1 MEQERAFTLIY
12 NLLFQNKYFTEIM
25 INIMSSDF
33 NNITST
39 LDATD
44 LQLLATLQADASISN
59 IALADK
65 LRLSAATCLRRTKRL
80 LQEGWIEKQ
89 VAILSSD
96 KLGQFLGHSVTALI
110 EVSLDKQGEEL
121 LQAFETRAVQETAV
135 QQCWRVSPG
144 PDFMLVVQVPDMPA
158 YLAFTQRLL
167 TQDANVRN
175 VKAFFSV
182 KRAKFGTQITL
193 PTP

>member
-1 MEQERAFTLIY
+1 MNSE
-12 NLLFQNKYFTEIM
+12 
-25 INIMSSDF
+25 F
-33 NNITST
+33 NNTSST

-44 LQLLATLQADASISN
+44 LKLLSALQADASISN
-59 IALADK
+59 IALANK
-65 LRLSAATCLRRTKRL
+65 LQISAPTCLRRTKRL
-80 LQEGWIEKQ
+80 VQEGWIEKQ

-96 KLGQFLGHSVTALI
+96 KLGQLMGHKVTALI

-121 LQAFETRAVQETAV
+121 LQAFENRAVQEAAV

-144 PDFMLVVQVPDMPA
+144 PDFMLVVQVTDMPA

-167 TQDANVRN
+167 TQGANVRN

-193 PTP
+193 PTI

>member
-1 MEQERAFTLIY
+1 MITNSSTASG
-12 NLLFQNKYFTEIM
+12 NLDT
-25 INIMSSDF
+25 
-33 NNITST
+33 
-39 LDATD
+39 TD
-44 LQLLATLQADASISN
+44 LQLLAILQANASISN

-65 LRLSAATCLRRTKRL
+65 LRISAPTCLRRTKRL

-96 KLGQFLGHSVTALI
+96 KLGRLLGHSVTALI

-121 LQAFETRAVQETAV
+121 LLAFETRAIQEAAV

-144 PDFMLVVQVPDMPA
+144 PDFMLVVQVPDMPS
-158 YLAFTQRLL
+158 YLSFTQKLL

-175 VKAFFSV
+175 VKAFFSL

-193 PTP
+193 PRT

>member
-1 MEQERAFTLIY
+1 MSAQAEI
-12 NLLFQNKYFTEIM
+12 NKQ
-25 INIMSSDF
+25 SGS
-33 NNITST
+33 
-39 LDATD
+39 LDAVD
-44 LQLLATLQADASISN
+44 LQLLAILQADASISN

-65 LRLSAATCLRRTKRL
+65 MRISAPTCLRRTKCL
-80 LQEGWIEKQ
+80 QQEGWIEKQ

-96 KLGQFLGHSVTALI
+96 KLGLAMGHSVTALI

-144 PDFMLVVQVPDMPA
+144 PDFMLVVQVPDMPS

-182 KRAKFGTQITL
+182 KRAKFGTQIPL
-193 PTP
+193 PVAMT

>member
-1 MEQERAFTLIY
+1 MIINSSTASG
-12 NLLFQNKYFTEIM
+12 NLDT
-25 INIMSSDF
+25 
-33 NNITST
+33 
-39 LDATD
+39 TD
-44 LQLLATLQADASISN
+44 LQLLAILQANASISN

-65 LRLSAATCLRRTKRL
+65 LRISAPTCLRRTKRL

-96 KLGQFLGHSVTALI
+96 KLGRLLGHSVTALI

-121 LQAFETRAVQETAV
+121 LLAFETRAIQEAAV

-144 PDFMLVVQVPDMPA
+144 PDFMLVVQVPDMPS
-158 YLAFTQRLL
+158 YLSFTQKLL

-175 VKAFFSV
+175 VKAFFSL

-193 PTP
+193 PRT

>member
-1 MEQERAFTLIY
+1 MITNSSTASG
-12 NLLFQNKYFTEIM
+12 NLDT
-25 INIMSSDF
+25 
-33 NNITST
+33 
-39 LDATD
+39 TD
-44 LQLLATLQADASISN
+44 LQLLAILQANASISN

-65 LRLSAATCLRRTKRL
+65 LRISAPTCLRRTKRL

-96 KLGQFLGHSVTALI
+96 KLGRLLGHSVTALI

-121 LQAFETRAVQETAV
+121 LLAFETRAIQEAAV

-144 PDFMLVVQVPDMPA
+144 PDFMLVVQVPDMPS
-158 YLAFTQRLL
+158 YLSFTQKLL

-193 PTP
+193 PLT

>member
-1 MEQERAFTLIY
+1 MSAQAEI
-12 NLLFQNKYFTEIM
+12 NKQ
-25 INIMSSDF
+25 SGS
-33 NNITST
+33 
-39 LDATD
+39 LDTVD
-44 LQLLATLQADASISN
+44 LQLLAILQADASISN

-65 LRLSAATCLRRTKRL
+65 LRISAPTCLRRTKRL
-80 LQEGWIEKQ
+80 QQEGWIEKQ

-96 KLGQFLGHSVTALI
+96 KLGLAMGHSVTALI

-144 PDFMLVVQVPDMPA
+144 PDFMLVVQVPDMPS

-182 KRAKFGTQITL
+182 KRAKFGTQIPL
-193 PTP
+193 PVAMT

>member
-1 MEQERAFTLIY
+1 MNSEFKNT
-12 NLLFQNKYFTEIM
+12 
-25 INIMSSDF
+25 S
-33 NNITST
+33 ST

-44 LQLLATLQADASISN
+44 LKLLSALQADASISN
-59 IALADK
+59 IALANK
-65 LRLSAATCLRRTKRL
+65 LQISAPTCLRRTKRL
-80 LQEGWIEKQ
+80 VQEGWIEKQ
-89 VAILSSD
+89 VAILSWD

-110 EVSLDKQGEEL
+110 QVSLDKQGEEL

-144 PDFMLVVQVPDMPA
+144 PDFLLVVQVTDMPA
-158 YLAFTQRLL
+158 YLSFTQRLL

-193 PTP
+193 PTF

>member
-1 MEQERAFTLIY
+1 MNSE
-12 NLLFQNKYFTEIM
+12 
-25 INIMSSDF
+25 F
-33 NNITST
+33 NNTSST

-44 LQLLATLQADASISN
+44 LKLLSALQADASISN
-59 IALADK
+59 IALANK
-65 LRLSAATCLRRTKRL
+65 LQISAPTCLRRTKRL
-80 LQEGWIEKQ
+80 VQEGWIEKQ
-89 VAILSSD
+89 VAILSSG
-96 KLGQFLGHSVTALI
+96 KLGQFMGQRVTALI

-121 LQAFETRAVQETAV
+121 LQAFENRAVQEAAV

-144 PDFMLVVQVPDMPA
+144 PDFLLVVQVTDMPA

-175 VKAFFSV
+175 VKAFFSL

-193 PTP
+193 PTI

>member
-1 MEQERAFTLIY
+1 
-12 NLLFQNKYFTEIM
+12 
-25 INIMSSDF
+25 MSPDF
-33 NNITST
+33 NRTQSS

-44 LQLLATLQADASISN
+44 LQLLAILQADASISN

-65 LRLSAATCLRRTKRL
+65 LRISAPTCLRRTKRL
-80 LQEGWIEKQ
+80 QQEGWIEKQ

-96 KLGQFLGHSVTALI
+96 KMGQLMGHNVTALI

-121 LQAFETRAVQETAV
+121 LQAFETRAIQEAAV

-144 PDFMLVVQVPDMPA
+144 PDFMLVVQVPDMPS

-182 KRAKFGTQITL
+182 KRAKFGTEIPL
-193 PTP
+193 PTA

>member
-1 MEQERAFTLIY
+1 MITNSSAASG
-12 NLLFQNKYFTEIM
+12 NLDT
-25 INIMSSDF
+25 
-33 NNITST
+33 
-39 LDATD
+39 TD
-44 LQLLATLQADASISN
+44 LQLLAILQANASISN

-65 LRLSAATCLRRTKRL
+65 LRISAPTCLRRNKRL

-96 KLGQFLGHSVTALI
+96 KLGRLLGHSVTALI

-121 LQAFETRAVQETAV
+121 LLAFETRAIQEAAV

-144 PDFMLVVQVPDMPA
+144 PDFMLVVQVADMPA

-193 PTP
+193 PRT

>member
-1 MEQERAFTLIY
+1 
-12 NLLFQNKYFTEIM
+12 
-25 INIMSSDF
+25 MSSEF
-33 NNITST
+33 NNTSST

-44 LQLLATLQADASISN
+44 LKLLSALQADASISN
-59 IALADK
+59 IALANK
-65 LRLSAATCLRRTKRL
+65 LQISAPTCLRRTKRL
-80 LQEGWIEKQ
+80 VQEGWIEKQ

-96 KLGQFLGHSVTALI
+96 KLGQLMGQKVTALI

-121 LQAFETRAVQETAV
+121 LQAFENRAVQEAAV

-144 PDFMLVVQVPDMPA
+144 PDFMLVVQVTDMPA
-158 YLAFTQRLL
+158 YLSFTQRLL

-193 PTP
+193 PST

>member
-1 MEQERAFTLIY
+1 MNAE
-12 NLLFQNKYFTEIM
+12 
-25 INIMSSDF
+25 F
-33 NNITST
+33 NNTSST

-44 LQLLATLQADASISN
+44 LKLLNALQADASISN
-59 IALADK
+59 IALAGK
-65 LRLSAATCLRRTKRL
+65 LRISAPTCLRRTKRL
-80 LQEGWIEKQ
+80 QQEGWIEKQ

-96 KLGQFLGHSVTALI
+96 KLGQLMGHSVTALI

-121 LQAFETRAVQETAV
+121 LQAFENRAVQEAAV

-144 PDFMLVVQVPDMPA
+144 PDFMLVVQVTDMPN

-175 VKAFFSV
+175 VKTFFSV

-193 PTP
+193 PTI

>member
-1 MEQERAFTLIY
+1 
-12 NLLFQNKYFTEIM
+12 
-25 INIMSSDF
+25 MSSEF
-33 NNITST
+33 NNTSST

-44 LQLLATLQADASISN
+44 LKLLSALQADASISN
-59 IALADK
+59 IALANK
-65 LRLSAATCLRRTKRL
+65 LQISAPTCLRRTKRL
-80 LQEGWIEKQ
+80 VQEGWIEKQ

-96 KLGQFLGHSVTALI
+96 KLGQLMGHKVTALI

-121 LQAFETRAVQETAV
+121 LQAFENRAVQEAAV

-144 PDFMLVVQVPDMPA
+144 PDFMLVVQVTDMPA

-193 PTP
+193 PAI

>member
-1 MEQERAFTLIY
+1 MSAQAEI
-12 NLLFQNKYFTEIM
+12 NKQ
-25 INIMSSDF
+25 SGS
-33 NNITST
+33 
-39 LDATD
+39 LDAVD
-44 LQLLATLQADASISN
+44 LQLLAILQADASISN

-65 LRLSAATCLRRTKRL
+65 LRISAPTCLRRTKRL
-80 LQEGWIEKQ
+80 QQEGWIEKQ

-96 KLGQFLGHSVTALI
+96 KLGLAMGHSVTALI

-121 LQAFETRAVQETAV
+121 LQAFETRAVQETSV

-144 PDFMLVVQVPDMPA
+144 PDFMLVVQVPDMPS

-182 KRAKFGTQITL
+182 KRAKFGTQIPL
-193 PTP
+193 PVAMT

>member
-1 MEQERAFTLIY
+1 MSITPEANTLSG
-12 NLLFQNKYFTEIM
+12 NLDSI
-25 INIMSSDF
+25 
-33 NNITST
+33 
-39 LDATD
+39 D
-44 LQLLATLQADASISN
+44 LQLLAILQANASLSN

-80 LQEGWIEKQ
+80 LQEGWIEKH

-96 KLGQFLGHSVTALI
+96 KLGQLMGHSVTALI

>member
-1 MEQERAFTLIY
+1 MTNQHDAN
-12 NLLFQNKYFTEIM
+12 NLSN
-25 INIMSSDF
+25 S
-33 NNITST
+33 
-39 LDATD
+39 LDSID
-44 LQLLATLQADASISN
+44 LQLLATLQANASISN

-65 LRLSAATCLRRTKRL
+65 LHISAPTCLRRTKRL

-96 KLGQFLGHSVTALI
+96 KLGRFMGHSVTALI

-121 LQAFETRAVQETAV
+121 LQAFETRAVQEDAV

-144 PDFMLVVQVPDMPA
+144 PDFMLVVQVPDMPS
-158 YLAFTQRLL
+158 YLAFTQKLL

-182 KRAKFGTQITL
+182 KRAKFGTEIPL
-193 PTP
+193 PKA

>member
-1 MEQERAFTLIY
+1 MSAQAEI
-12 NLLFQNKYFTEIM
+12 NKQ
-25 INIMSSDF
+25 SGS
-33 NNITST
+33 
-39 LDATD
+39 LDAVD
-44 LQLLATLQADASISN
+44 LQLLAILQADASISN

-65 LRLSAATCLRRTKRL
+65 LRISAPTCLRRTKRL
-80 LQEGWIEKQ
+80 QQEGWIEKQ

-96 KLGQFLGHSVTALI
+96 KLGLAMGHSVTALI

-144 PDFMLVVQVPDMPA
+144 PDFMLVVQVPDMPS
-158 YLAFTQRLL
+158 YLTFTQRLL

-182 KRAKFGTQITL
+182 KRAKFGTQIPL
-193 PTP
+193 PVAMT

>member
-1 MEQERAFTLIY
+1 MSVQAET
-12 NLLFQNKYFTEIM
+12 NKQ
-25 INIMSSDF
+25 SGS
-33 NNITST
+33 
-39 LDATD
+39 LDAVD
-44 LQLLATLQADASISN
+44 LQLLAILQADASISN

-65 LRLSAATCLRRTKRL
+65 LRISAPTCLRRTKRL
-80 LQEGWIEKQ
+80 QQEGWIEKQ

-96 KLGQFLGHSVTALI
+96 KLGLAMGHSVTALI

-121 LQAFETRAVQETAV
+121 LQAFETRAVQESAV

-144 PDFMLVVQVPDMPA
+144 PDFMLVVQVPDMPS

-182 KRAKFGTQITL
+182 KRAKFGTQIPL
-193 PTP
+193 PVAMT

>member
-1 MEQERAFTLIY
+1 
-12 NLLFQNKYFTEIM
+12 
-25 INIMSSDF
+25 MSYELSKLS
-33 NNITST
+33 ST
-39 LDATD
+39 LDAID
-44 LQLLATLQADASISN
+44 LQLLAALQADASISN
-59 IALADK
+59 IALADTM
-65 LRLSAATCLRRTKRL
+65 RISAATCLRRTKRL

-96 KLGQFLGHSVTALI
+96 KLGQIMGHSVTALV

-121 LQAFETRAVQETAV
+121 LQAFETRAVQEAAV

-144 PDFMLVVQVPDMPA
+144 PDFMLVVQVADMPA
-158 YLAFTQRLL
+158 YLAFTQKLL

-193 PTP
+193 PIT

>member
-1 MEQERAFTLIY
+1 MSTSFEANT
-12 NLLFQNKYFTEIM
+12 
-25 INIMSSDF
+25 SSD
-33 NNITST
+33 S
-39 LDATD
+39 LDAID
-44 LQLLATLQADASISN
+44 LQLLAILQANASISN

-65 LRLSAATCLRRTKRL
+65 LHISAPTCLRRTKRL
-80 LQEGWIEKQ
+80 QQEGWIEKQ

-96 KLGQFLGHSVTALI
+96 KMGRFMGHSVTALI

-121 LQAFETRAVQETAV
+121 LQAFETRAVQEAAV

-182 KRAKFGTQITL
+182 KRAKFGTQIPKKL
-193 PTP
+193 N

>member
-1 MEQERAFTLIY
+1 LIFIEIINMPNTSEVN
-12 NLLFQNKYFTEIM
+12 NL
-25 INIMSSDF
+25 SGS
-33 NNITST
+33 
-39 LDATD
+39 LDAID
-44 LQLLATLQADASISN
+44 LQLLAVLQANASLSN

-65 LRLSAATCLRRTKRL
+65 LRISAPTCLRRTKRL
-80 LQEGWIEKQ
+80 QQEGWIEKQ

-96 KLGQFLGHSVTALI
+96 KMGRFMGHSVTALI

-121 LQAFETRAVQETAV
+121 LQAFETRAVQEAAV

-182 KRAKFGTQITL
+182 KRAKFGTEIPL
-193 PTP
+193 PLSTS

>member
-1 MEQERAFTLIY
+1 MMTSFEP
-12 NLLFQNKYFTEIM
+12 ND
-25 INIMSSDF
+25 SSG
-33 NNITST
+33 S
-39 LDATD
+39 LDAID
-44 LQLLATLQADASISN
+44 LQLLAILQADASISN

-65 LRLSAATCLRRTKRL
+65 LRISAPTCLRRTKRL
-80 LQEGWIEKQ
+80 QQEGWIEKQ

-96 KLGQFLGHSVTALI
+96 KLGLAMGHSVTALI

-144 PDFMLVVQVPDMPA
+144 PDFMLVVQVPDMPS

-175 VKAFFSV
+175 VKAFFSL
-182 KRAKFGTQITL
+182 KRAKFGTQIPL
-193 PTP
+193 PVAMT

>member
-1 MEQERAFTLIY
+1 MIINSSTASG
-12 NLLFQNKYFTEIM
+12 NLDT
-25 INIMSSDF
+25 
-33 NNITST
+33 
-39 LDATD
+39 TD
-44 LQLLATLQADASISN
+44 LQLLAILQANASISN

-65 LRLSAATCLRRTKRL
+65 LRISAPTCLRRTKRL

-96 KLGQFLGHSVTALI
+96 KLGRLLGHSVTALI

-121 LQAFETRAVQETAV
+121 LLAFETRAIQEAAV

-144 PDFMLVVQVPDMPA
+144 PDFMLVVQVPDMPS
-158 YLAFTQRLL
+158 YLSFTQKLL

-193 PTP
+193 PIT

>member
-1 MEQERAFTLIY
+1 MPNTSEVN
-12 NLLFQNKYFTEIM
+12 NL
-25 INIMSSDF
+25 SGS
-33 NNITST
+33 
-39 LDATD
+39 LDAID
-44 LQLLATLQADASISN
+44 LQLLAILQANASLSN

-65 LRLSAATCLRRTKRL
+65 LRISAPTCLRRTKRL
-80 LQEGWIEKQ
+80 QQEGWIEKQ
-89 VAILSSD
+89 VAILSAD
-96 KLGQFLGHSVTALI
+96 KLGRFMGHSVTALI

-121 LQAFETRAVQETAV
+121 LQAFETRAVQEAAV

-182 KRAKFGTQITL
+182 KRAKFGTEIPL
-193 PTP
+193 PLSTS

>member
-1 MEQERAFTLIY
+1 MSAQAEI
-12 NLLFQNKYFTEIM
+12 NKQ
-25 INIMSSDF
+25 SGS
-33 NNITST
+33 
-39 LDATD
+39 LDAVD
-44 LQLLATLQADASISN
+44 LQLLAILQADASISN

-65 LRLSAATCLRRTKRL
+65 LRISAPTCLRRTKRL
-80 LQEGWIEKQ
+80 QQEGWIEKQ

-96 KLGQFLGHSVTALI
+96 KMGLAMGHSVTALI

-121 LQAFETRAVQETAV
+121 LQAFETRAIQETAV

-144 PDFMLVVQVPDMPA
+144 PDFMLVVQVPDMPS

-182 KRAKFGTQITL
+182 KRAKFGTQIPL
-193 PTP
+193 PVAMT

>member
-1 MEQERAFTLIY
+1 
-12 NLLFQNKYFTEIM
+12 
-25 INIMSSDF
+25 MSYELSKLS
-33 NNITST
+33 ST
-39 LDATD
+39 LDAAD
-44 LQLLATLQADASISN
+44 LKLLAALQADASISN
-59 IALADK
+59 IALADT
-65 LRLSAATCLRRTKRL
+65 LRISAATCLRRTKRL
-80 LQEGWIEKQ
+80 LREGWIEKQ

-96 KLGQFLGHSVTALI
+96 KLGQLMGHSVTALI

-121 LQAFETRAVQETAV
+121 LQAFETRAVQEAAV

-144 PDFMLVVQVPDMPA
+144 PDFMLVVQVADMPA

-175 VKAFFSV
+175 VKAFFSM

-193 PTP
+193 PTT

>member
-1 MEQERAFTLIY
+1 MSAQAEI
-12 NLLFQNKYFTEIM
+12 NKL
-25 INIMSSDF
+25 SS
-33 NNITST
+33 S
-39 LDATD
+39 LDAID
-44 LQLLATLQADASISN
+44 LQLLAILQADASISN

-65 LRLSAATCLRRTKRL
+65 LRISAPTCLRRTKRL
-80 LQEGWIEKQ
+80 QQEGWIEKQ

-96 KLGQFLGHSVTALI
+96 KMGFAMGHSVTALI

-121 LQAFETRAVQETAV
+121 LQAFETRAIQETAV

-144 PDFMLVVQVPDMPA
+144 PDFMLVVQVPDMPS

-182 KRAKFGTQITL
+182 KRAKFGTQIPL
-193 PTP
+193 PVAMT